1 MQLRTNNLK
10 FMNKTTT
17 LFAMLISISAQFYA
31 QEITEQ
37 DSTITKQDTVSVKNT
52 LVIQDTLTVKESLAV
67 GDTLTNGNSI
77 VATGLSVNDS
87 LAIKKEAD
95 TIKPVFQK
103 MKIDGVAAVIG
114 ENVIL
119 DSDIDIQYQQLI
131 SEGVSS
137 ADVSRCEL
145 AGSLFENKLYAHHA
159 VQDSIVVRDAEINSM
174 VDQQLSYMTNELGTV
189 EKVLRL
195 YKKDNLDEFKKELF
209 EINKSN
215 RLSEQMRSKIIEDIE
230 ITPEEVREFFDDI
243 PKDDRPLF
251 GTEVELAQIVIEPKV
266 PEEEEQKVIDRLNQF
281 REDIVEKGSSFATKA
296 VLYSQDPGSKSTG
309 GKYTMNRKTN
319 FAKEFKDVAFS
330 LGEQEVSEPFKT
342 DFGWH
347 LLKVDKIRG
356 EEIDVR
362 HILLVPD
369 VTRKSV
375 DEAKR
380 RIDSIRTSI
389 VSKSID
395 FTEAARKFSDEKE
408 TKEDGGQLINPT
420 TGDTHF
426 ELTKIDPILYDQV
439 SKLKTNEVSLVIPD
453 QDRQGRKKFKLITV
467 LNRYDE
473 HIADYSKDY
482 LKIQELAL
490 RKKQIDAIRKWQ
502 NEKITDTYIKI
513 NGDYRD
519 CEYSGNWLKKE
530 K

>member
-10 FMNKTTT
+10 SMIKTTA
-17 LFAMLISISAQFYA
+17 LCVMFIIGVGVELYS
-31 QEITEQ
+31 QEVIEEVSQ
-37 DSTITKQDTVSVKNT
+37 DTIVKQDTIAGQS
-52 LVIQDTLTVKESLAV
+52 
-67 GDTLTNGNSI
+67 
-77 VATGLSVNDS
+77 ATIVNDS
-87 LAIKKEAD
+87 INPKID
-95 TIKPVFQK
+95 TVKPPFQRV
-103 MKIDGVAAVIG
+103 KIDGVAAVIG

-119 DSDIDIQYQQLI
+119 DSDVDIAYRQLL

-137 ADVSRCEL
+137 SDVSRCEL
-145 AGSLFENKLYAHHA
+145 AGSLFETKLYAHHA
-159 VQDSIVVRDAEINSM
+159 VQDSIVVKDAEVNSM
-174 VDQQLSYMTNELGTV
+174 VDQQLNYMTNELGTV
-189 EKVLRL
+189 EKVLRF
-195 YKKDNLDEFKKELF
+195 YKKDNLEDFKKELF

-215 RLSEQMRSKIIEDIE
+215 RLSEQMRAKIIEDIE
-230 ITPEEVREFFDDI
+230 ITPEEIREFFDDI
-243 PKDDRPLF
+243 PEEERPLF
-251 GTEVELAQIVIEPKV
+251 GTELELAQIVIEPEI
-266 PEEEEQKVIDRLNQF
+266 PQEEEQKVIDRLNQF
-281 REDIVEKGSSFATKA
+281 REDIVENGSSFATKA

-309 GKYTMNRKTN
+309 GKYTLDRQTN

-330 LGEQEVSEPFKT
+330 LQEEEVSEPFKT

-347 LLKVDKIRG
+347 IVKVDKIRG

-369 VTRKSV
+369 VTRASV

-380 RIDSIRTSI
+380 LIDSLRTSI
-389 VSKSID
+389 VSGSIE
-395 FTEAARKFSDEKE
+395 FKEAARKFSDEKE
-408 TKEDGGQLINPT
+408 TREDGGQLLNPT

-439 SKLKTNEVSLVIPD
+439 SKLKTNDISLVIPD

-473 HIADYSKDY
+473 HIADYANDY
-482 LKIQELAL
+482 RKIQELAL

-502 NEKITDTYIKI
+502 SEKIMDTYIKV
-513 NGDYRD
+513 NGEYRD
-519 CEYSGNWLKKE
+519 CEYSGNWLKNE